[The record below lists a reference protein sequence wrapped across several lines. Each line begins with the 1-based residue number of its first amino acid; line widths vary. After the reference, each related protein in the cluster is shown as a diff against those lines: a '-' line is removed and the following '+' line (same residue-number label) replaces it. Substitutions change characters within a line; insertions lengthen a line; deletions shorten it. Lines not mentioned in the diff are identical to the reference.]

1 MRTLITLIAAAITL
15 TAAAQKRTEH
25 LEIRTSSVCDMCE
38 HTIETDLLY
47 TKGVKSVDVDLST
60 SLVHVE
66 YDAKKATP
74 DDIRMALTKLG
85 YYADE
90 MPGDPAAF
98 AKLPACCQK
107 EGCGKPVRTDG
118 APAEHH

>member
-1 MRTLITLIAAAITL
+1 MRTLITMIAVAI
-15 TAAAQKRTEH
+15 AISASAQKRTEH

-38 HTIETDLLY
+38 QTIETDLLY
-47 TKGVKSVDVDLST
+47 SKGVKSVDVDLAT

-66 YDAKKATP
+66 YDAKKTTP
-74 DDIRMALTKLG
+74 AAIRTALTKLG

-90 MPGDPAAF
+90 LPGDPAAF

-107 EGCGKPVRTDG
+107 EGCGKPRTEA